1 MIDIFFRY
9 QRHYLQSEQGKI
21 EAVWRS
27 GPDRAYLRHTWAPR
41 RRRAG
46 TDTACVLD
54 SLVATSLSPIFMV
67 AVDSWAP
74 ETAFHV
80 VPGQSWDWDLLDGA
94 SILATAGFHW
104 IIYPPCR
111 CRSCGSCGL

>member
-80 VPGQSWDWDLLDGA
+80 VPGLGLAGWRLNPCNCRISLDN
-94 SILATAGFHW
+94 I
-104 IIYPPCR
+104 PPM
-111 CRSCGSCGL
+111 